1 MQSIE
6 WYRFQWPRVTSAP
19 YFKVT
24 TFLEVEYLKDKVII
38 AQEKSIPNI
47 LWNGTVWWHWLTSIG
62 LRVVRVCQHQLIL
75 YYRATLCGRSYCV
88 RLSHLRVVSK
98 RLKISGF
105 SRPGGS
111 HKILVFTQ
119 ATLQNYCN
127 GNTEWRPEID
137 VGTRQRENSHFTVNV
152 LLCLGNRRFSHGIS
166 IWVTGTESVR
176 VSYDDLEWP
185 LRQDAR
191 NTIFSDRSVRYVRSN
206 CHGKLCTE
214 GRVWISPAPC

>member
-1 MQSIE
+1 ME
-6 WYRFQWPRVTSAP
+6 WYCLVTLTDLYRPTRRAGLSASADLVLP
-19 YFKVT
+19 
-24 TFLEVEYLKDKVII
+24 
-38 AQEKSIPNI
+38 
-47 LWNGTVWWHWLTSIG
+47 
-62 LRVVRVCQHQLIL
+62 
-75 YYRATLCGRSYCV
+75 RATLCGRSYCV

-166 IWVTGTESVR
+166 I
-176 VSYDDLEWP
+176 
-185 LRQDAR
+185 
-191 NTIFSDRSVRYVRSN
+191 
-206 CHGKLCTE
+206 
-214 GRVWISPAPC
+214 